1 FEIATTR
8 EGSGV
13 TLITELPTDDEGG
26 TGTSCS
32 WWRRGRVEL
41 FLKRK
46 TVVWFDLGW
55 ILDSV
60 HLNKP
65 EALSLT
71 EPYYY
76 EGEDLDLHNALV
88 N

>member
-1 FEIATTR
+1 M
-8 EGSGV
+8 

-26 TGTSCS
+26 TGISCS

-41 FLKRK
+41 FLKRRM
-46 TVVWFDLGW
+46 VVWIGLGW
-55 ILDSV
+55 NLDSD
-60 HLNKP
+60 HLNMP
-65 EALSLT
+65 EALTLT

-76 EGEDLDLHNALV
+76 EGEDLELQNALI